1 MGGGITGTATGLSQA
16 AGASKFPFPAGIN
29 PLEAAEPDLWPFS
42 TTSVVNLSL
51 QRKDLCCVWGS
62 GGSPGWEPHAG
73 LLRQHCALHDPPV
86 LVDGKV
92 VVPWVVQALLDPCLQ
107 VLEGDEVFGFLLKQ
121 RTRIIPL
128 RIIPPCS
135 QSSGSSSL
143 PSTRCQHPWK
153 VPTLVF
159 PAAS

>member
-1 MGGGITGTATGLSQA
+1 MLCGG
-16 AGASKFPFPAGIN
+16 
-29 PLEAAEPDLWPFS
+29 LWR
-42 TTSVVNLSL
+42 
-51 QRKDLCCVWGS
+51 Q
-62 GGSPGWEPHAG
+62 PHAG
-73 LLRQHCALHDPPV
+73 LLGQHRALHDPPV
-86 LVDGKV
+86 LVDGEV
-92 VVPWVVQALLDPCLQ
+92 VVPGVVQALLDLCLQ
-107 VLEGDEVFGFLLKQ
+107 VLQGDEVFGFLLKQ

-153 VPTLVF
+153 VPTLLF